1 MHIRPMLCFCYLR
14 LFLSPPSLYGVLRM
28 ISHIRIFCSS
38 SSMPR
43 PRRPH
48 DPIMLHTHLHSL
60 RDTFTS
66 TGIENI
72 AEI

>member
-1 MHIRPMLCFCYLR
+1 
-14 LFLSPPSLYGVLRM
+14 
-28 ISHIRIFCSS
+28 
-38 SSMPR
+38 MPR

-66 TGIENI
+66 TEIENI
-72 AEI
+72 AEN